1 MGKSESQR
9 LGWGTASSASTTGR
23 EKDLVARFHERVGGF
38 GASFRAGGKRGWTR
52 AASRLATHLGR
63 HLFLR
68 GLDVSELAGRA
79 VSLGVELLPFAGCGR
94 ARRGRG
100 ERGWAF
106 VSRARRTGNRVHPRR
121 KTRARCDTTSPHTW
135 RLRVAL
141 LRVCLEVAA
150 RTFLL
155 QPRLFGVGVRLHD
168 ARRVF
173 HSARRTETFMR
184 LPHRGADRAVR
195 TAMLDPPPPPCR
207 GPSFDPLSRTRRREV
222 EVRAGCVRVVRRAVE
237 SARRAI

>member
-1 MGKSESQR
+1 MRSVFAA
-9 LGWGTASSASTTGR
+9 TSAS
-23 EKDLVARFHERVGGF
+23 E
-38 GASFRAGGKRGWTR
+38 ASAHRPERAGKGAGR

-68 GLDVSELAGRA
+68 GLDVSKLAGRA

-100 ERGWAF
+100 ERGWAL
-106 VSRARRTGNRVHPRR
+106 VSRARRTGNRVHPRAG
-121 KTRARCDTTSPHTW
+121 KRARGATRRRRARGDRASRFSVC
-135 RLRVAL
+135 AL
-141 LRVCLEVAA
+141 S
-150 RTFLL
+150 
-155 QPRLFGVGVRLHD
+155 QPRAPFSSSLACSASASGSMTPDGFFTRRAGQRLFC
-168 ARRVF
+168 
-173 HSARRTETFMR
+173 R

-195 TAMLDPPPPPCR
+195 RAMLDPPPPPCR

-222 EVRAGCVRVVRRAVE
+222 EVRTGCVRVVRRAVE